1 MESVKQIRRF
11 SRLNRANQVQWEG
24 DPLLMDR
31 QGYCYYPGGRFD
43 WSPIVRYADSDLFD
57 FFVYTDYLVSQ
68 NEVIDHL
75 GGGLGGFQIIG
86 HPEQLGPGTTNNFVR
101 EWVDY
106 YEPGADWGD
115 PNIGFLLKVRLL
127 TPMGRTITLY
137 YFGAEAIGTIRI
149 LTASVGRPLMVVVQD
164 HGLGGYWTSF
174 GGESLMYQALVR
186 YIGPP
191 QNHKV
196 RSRFLPRFIYVAEG
210 TEAWPNYVECSELEE
225 QTHDMHGVPKRL
237 FRLRITR

>member
-11 SRLNRANQVQWEG
+11 SRRNRANQVQWADEHLK
-24 DPLLMDR
+24 DP
-31 QGYCYYPGGRFD
+31 QGYCYYPGGGVD
-43 WSPIVRYADSDLFD
+43 WSPIFRYADSDLFD
-57 FFVYTDYLVSQ
+57 FFIYADYWVTS
-68 NEVIDHL
+68 NTVIGDL
-75 GGGLGGFQIIG
+75 AARLNGFQIIDT
-86 HPEQLGPGTTNNFVR
+86 EQLGPGTTKGFLR

-115 PNIGFLLKVRLL
+115 PNNGYLLKVRLL

-137 YFGAEAIGTIRI
+137 YFGTEAIGTIRI
-149 LTASVGRPLMVVVQD
+149 LTASLGRPLMVVVQD
-164 HGLGGYWTSF
+164 CGLGGYWTSF

-191 QNHKV
+191 QNQKV
-196 RSRFLPRFIYVAEG
+196 LSRFLPRFIYVAEG

>member
-1 MESVKQIRRF
+1 MESEKQIRRF
-11 SRLNRANQVQWEG
+11 SRRNRANQVQWADEHLK
-24 DPLLMDR
+24 DP
-31 QGYCYYPGGRFD
+31 QGYCYYPGGGVD
-43 WSPIVRYADSDLFD
+43 WSPIFRYADSDLFD
-57 FFVYTDYLVSQ
+57 FFVYADYWVTS
-68 NEVIDHL
+68 NTVIGDL
-75 GGGLGGFQIIG
+75 AARLNGFQIIDT
-86 HPEQLGPGTTNNFVR
+86 EQLGPGTTKGFLR

-115 PNIGFLLKVRLL
+115 PNNGYLLKVRLL

-137 YFGAEAIGTIRI
+137 YFGTEAIGTIRI
-149 LTASVGRPLMVVVQD
+149 LTASLGRPLMVVVQD
-164 HGLGGYWTSF
+164 HGLGGFWTPF
-174 GGESLMYQALVR
+174 GGASRMYQALVR

-191 QNHKV
+191 QNQKV
-196 RSRFLPRFIYVAEG
+196 LSRFLPRFIYVAEG

>member
-11 SRLNRANQVQWEG
+11 SRRNRANQVQWADEHLK
-24 DPLLMDR
+24 DP
-31 QGYCYYPGGRFD
+31 QGYCFYPGGGVD
-43 WSPIVRYADSDLFD
+43 WSPIFRYADSDLFD
-57 FFVYTDYLVSQ
+57 FFIYADYWVTS
-68 NEVIDHL
+68 NTVIGDL
-75 GGGLGGFQIIG
+75 AARLNGFQIIDT
-86 HPEQLGPGTTNNFVR
+86 EQLGPGTTKGFLR

-115 PNIGFLLKVRLL
+115 PNNGYLLKVRLL

-137 YFGAEAIGTIRI
+137 YFGTEAIGTIRI
-149 LTASVGRPLMVVVQD
+149 LTASLGRPLMVVVQD
-164 HGLGGYWTSF
+164 CGLGGYWTSF

-191 QNHKV
+191 QNQKV
-196 RSRFLPRFIYVAEG
+196 LSRFLPRFIYVAEG

>member
-1 MESVKQIRRF
+1 MDSVIQIRRF
-11 SRLNRANQVQWEG
+11 SMRNRANQVQWE
-24 DPLLMDR
+24 DEPLLLDR
-31 QGYCYYPGGRFD
+31 HGYCYYPGGGVD
-43 WSPIVRYADSDLFD
+43 WSPIFRYADSDLFD
-57 FFVYTDYLVSQ
+57 FFIYADYWVTS
-68 NEVIDHL
+68 NTVIGDL
-75 GGGLGGFQIIG
+75 AARLNGFQIIDT
-86 HPEQLGPGTTNNFVR
+86 EQLGPGTTKGFLR

-115 PNIGFLLKVRLL
+115 PNNGFLLKVRLL

-137 YFGAEAIGTIRI
+137 YFGTEAIGTIRI

-174 GGESLMYQALVR
+174 GGDSLMYQALVR

-191 QNHKV
+191 QDQKV
-196 RSRFLPRFIYVAEG
+196 VSGFLPRFIYVAEG